1 MSASAGC
8 GHAVALGYVREVPKY
23 AGRQSLAASSDAAGV
38 RNPSHKLTS
47 PVHLFSKS
55 KSVGGM
61 SSSNAA
67 LADFRLIANSNSDY
81 WQIGGHLA
89 PA

>member
-23 AGRQSLAASSDAAGV
+23 AGRQSLAASSDAAGI
-38 RNPSHKLTS
+38 RKPSHKLTS

-61 SSSNAA
+61 SSPNA
-67 LADFRLIANSNSDY
+67 LADFRLIANSNSGY

>member
-23 AGRQSLAASSDAAGV
+23 AGRQSLAASSDAAGI
-38 RNPSHKLTS
+38 RKPSHKLTS
-47 PVHLFSKS
+47 PSKS

-61 SSSNAA
+61 SSPNA
-67 LADFRLIANSNSDY
+67 LADFRLIADWNSDY
-81 WQIGGHLA
+81 WQIGGHLV